1 MGAKVPIQEQG
12 QVARFLEPHLGADPP
27 RYARLRAGRAR
38 RTAEAC
44 WRRDLIAGESTA
56 RLAAEVVER
65 HGAISSKERAWL
77 EVVEKGGRFP
87 IVDTLPLG
95 APPEGADED
104 SDGEEL
110 GKTELVSALVSA
122 VLGANR
128 QLSDE
133 SVSLRQALATKD
145 EQLLGLVAK
154 HTDLAMQAA
163 KDGVLLRL
171 HEEGVFQPENG
182 QNALMDRVTA
192 LLPIIEKISPHVAAA
207 YAAHRATSAPQPPG
221 AAATPEARV
230 EACLAE
236 FEAISNDMSLSAL
249 VLEPVRFARVQQ
261 AAARIMAYA
270 PP

>member
-1 MGAKVPIQEQG
+1 MQEQG
-12 QVARFLEPHLGADPP
+12 QVARFLEPHLGSDPP
-27 RYARLRAGRAR
+27 RYARLRAGRNR

-44 WRRDLIAGESTA
+44 WRRDLLAGESTA

-95 APPEGADED
+95 APPEGADD
-104 SDGEEL
+104 DGDGDEI
-110 GKTELVSALVSA
+110 GKGELVSALVSA

-145 EQLLGLVAK
+145 EQLLALVGR
-154 HTDLAMQAA
+154 HTELAMQAA

-171 HEEGVFQPENG
+171 HEEGVFQPDSG
-182 QNALMDRVTA
+182 QNNLMDRVQA
-192 LLPIIEKISPHVAAA
+192 LLPLIEKISPHVAAA
-207 YAAHRATSAPQPPG
+207 YAAHRATTAPAG
-221 AAATPEARV
+221 AAATLPPDQRV
-230 EACLAE
+230 DACLAE
-236 FEAISNDMSLSAL
+236 FEAIANDASLAL
-249 VLEPVRFARVQQ
+249 LVVEPVRFARVQ
-261 AAARIMAYA
+261 AAASRIMAYA
-270 PP
+270 GPPGR